1 MTSSSL
7 AAAKSSLAPNGVLHV
22 GLNLSNFLL
31 IAPNPVGNDYRGVAP
46 DLARELGKRLDLPV
60 TFVPYDVPGKMA
72 DAVDSGAWDIA
83 FFAIEP
89 LRAAVVNFS
98 AAYLE
103 IESTYLVPA
112 GSPLQSIADVDQ
124 PGVRI
129 SVMNRSAY
137 ELYLTRHLKHAQ
149 LVHAASI
156 EESFQ
161 QFVDQKLDVLSG
173 LRPRLV
179 MDAAKLP
186 GSRILDGRFTAVQQ
200 AVGTPRSKGAGSPGG
215 SDAGA
220 EYLRAF
226 VEEAKASGL
235 VAALIERNGAKGV
248 NVAPAA

>member
-1 MTSSSL
+1 MTSPSP
-7 AAAKSSLAPNGVLHV
+7 AAKASLAPNGVLHA

-31 IAPNPVGNDYRGVAP
+31 IAPNPAGNDYRGVAP
-46 DLARELGKRLDLPV
+46 DLARELGKRLDVPV
-60 TFVPYDVPGKMA
+60 TFVAYDVPGKMA

-112 GSPLQSIADVDQ
+112 GSPLHTIADVDQ
-124 PGVRI
+124 SGVRI

-149 LVHAASI
+149 LVHAPSI

-186 GSRILDGRFTAVQQ
+186 GSRILEGRFTAVQQ

-220 EYLRAF
+220 AYLRAF
-226 VEEAKASGL
+226 IDDAKASGL
-235 VAALIERNGAKGV
+235 VAALIERNGVKGV

>member
-1 MTSSSL
+1 MTSTTL
-7 AAAKSSLAPNGVLHV
+7 AAAKAALAPNGVLHV

-72 DAVDSGAWDIA
+72 DAVDSGAWNIA

-89 LRAAVVNFS
+89 LRAAVVDFS

-112 GSPLQSIADVDQ
+112 GSPLQSIDEVDR

-129 SVMNRSAY
+129 SVMHRSAY

-149 LVHAASI
+149 LVHAPSI
-156 EESFQ
+156 EASFQ
-161 QFVDQKLDVLSG
+161 QFVDQQLDVLSG

-186 GSRILDGRFTAVQQ
+186 GSRILEGRFTAVQQ
-200 AVGTPRSKGAGSPGG
+200 AVGTPKGNR
-215 SDAGA
+215 GA
-220 EYLRAF
+220 AYLRAF

-235 VAALIERNGAKGV
+235 VAALIERNGVKGV

>member
-1 MTSSSL
+1 MTSPSP
-7 AAAKSSLAPNGVLHV
+7 AAKASLAPNGVLHA

-31 IAPNPVGNDYRGVAP
+31 IAPNPAGNDYRGVAP
-46 DLARELGKRLDLPV
+46 DLARELGKRLDVPV
-60 TFVPYDVPGKMA
+60 TFVAYDVPGKMA
-72 DAVDSGAWDIA
+72 DAVDSGAWNIA

-112 GSPLQSIADVDQ
+112 GSPLHTIADVDQ

-149 LVHAASI
+149 LVHAPSI

-186 GSRILDGRFTAVQQ
+186 GSRILEGRFTAVQQ

-220 EYLRAF
+220 AYLRAF
-226 VEEAKASGL
+226 IDDAKASGL
-235 VAALIERNGAKGV
+235 VAALIERNGVKGV

>member
-1 MTSSSL
+1 MTSTSI
-7 AAAKSSLAPNGVLHV
+7 AAAKAALAPEGVLRV

-46 DLARELGKRLDLPV
+46 DLARELGRRLGVPV
-60 TFVPYDVPGKMA
+60 TFVPYDVPGKIA
-72 DAVDSGAWDIA
+72 DAVDTGAWDIA

-89 LRAAVVNFS
+89 LRAAVVDFS

-112 GSPLQSIADVDQ
+112 GSALQTIADVDR

-137 ELYLTRHLKHAQ
+137 ELYLTRHLKHAE
-149 LVHAASI
+149 LVHAPSI
-156 EESFQ
+156 EASFQ
-161 QFVDQKLDVLSG
+161 QFVDQQLDVLSG

-200 AVGTPRSKGAGSPGG
+200 AIGASR
-215 SDAGA
+215 ARGA
-220 EYLRAF
+220 AHPEGAAYLKAF
-226 VEEAKASGL
+226 VEDAKASGL
-235 VAALIERNGAKGV
+235 VAQMIERNGVKGV
-248 NVAPAA
+248 NVAALA